1 MIKRLVIYL
10 IIEAKMINKLFE
22 RSFPNNLRIARRK
35 VYDDESLKNISLLI
49 QKIESAKNN
58 QNTYLQK
65 YLNQSKLIGK
75 Q

>member
-1 MIKRLVIYL
+1 
-10 IIEAKMINKLFE
+10 MINKLFE

-35 VYDDESLKNISLLI
+35 VYNDESLKNISLLI

-65 YLNQSKLIGK
+65 YLNQSNLIGK

>member
-1 MIKRLVIYL
+1 
-10 IIEAKMINKLFE
+10 MINKLFE

-35 VYDDESLKNISLLI
+35 VYNDESLKNISLLI

-65 YLNQSKLIGK
+65 YLNQSKLIRK

>member
-1 MIKRLVIYL
+1 
-10 IIEAKMINKLFE
+10 MINKLFE

-35 VYDDESLKNISLLI
+35 VYNDESLKNISLLI

>member
-1 MIKRLVIYL
+1 
-10 IIEAKMINKLFE
+10 MINKLFE

-35 VYDDESLKNISLLI
+35 VYNDESLKNISLLI
-49 QKIESAKNN
+49 QKIESVKNN

-65 YLNQSKLIGK
+65 YLNQSKLMGK

>member
-1 MIKRLVIYL
+1 
-10 IIEAKMINKLFE
+10 MINKLFE

>member
-35 VYDDESLKNISLLI
+35 VYNDESLKNISLLI